1 MEDMLR
7 DNEIIERMNMRDEM
21 LAEQRAAQKHEYKMR
36 TDSDYF
42 EKYSEWLDRF
52 LEARENLILELRK
65 YGLEYMPEDFL

>member
-1 MEDMLR
+1 MLS

-21 LAEQRAAQKHEYKMR
+21 LAEQRADQKHEYRMR

-42 EKYSEWLDRF
+42 EKHSEWLERF

-65 YGLEYMPEDFL
+65 YSLEYTPEDFL

>member
-1 MEDMLR
+1 MLR

-21 LAEQRAAQKHEYKMR
+21 LAEQRAYQNHEYKMR

-42 EKYSEWLDRF
+42 EKHSEWLDKF
-52 LEARENLILELRK
+52 LEARENLILEFRK

>member
-1 MEDMLR
+1 MR

-21 LAEQRAAQKHEYKMR
+21 LAEQRADQAHEYRMR

-52 LEARENLILELRK
+52 LEARENLILEFRK

>member
-1 MEDMLR
+1 MLR
-7 DNEIIERMNMRDEM
+7 DNEIIERMNIRDEM
-21 LAEQRAAQKHEYKMR
+21 LAEQRADQAHEYRMR

-52 LEARENLILELRK
+52 LEARENLILEFRK

>member
-1 MEDMLR
+1 MS

-21 LAEQRAAQKHEYKMR
+21 LAEQRADQKHEYRMR

-42 EKYSEWLDRF
+42 EKHSEWLERF

-65 YGLEYMPEDFL
+65 YSLEYTPEDFL